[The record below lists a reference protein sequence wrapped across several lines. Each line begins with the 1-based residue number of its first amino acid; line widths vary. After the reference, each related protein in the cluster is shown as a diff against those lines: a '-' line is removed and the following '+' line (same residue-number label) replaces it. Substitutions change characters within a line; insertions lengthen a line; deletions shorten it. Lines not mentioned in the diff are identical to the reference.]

1 MKVVSVIGARPQFVK
16 AATISRTIKSHR
28 GIREILLH
36 TGQHYD
42 DNMSK
47 LFFDELDIPE
57 PDYNLEVGSGTHAE
71 QTGRMMMGIEK
82 VLLKEKPDWTLLYGD
97 TNSTVAGA
105 LAATKLHVPVA
116 HVEAG
121 LRSYNRMMPEEIN
134 RIVTDRISDLLFAP
148 TQTAVA
154 NLRKEGLEEVTRFT
168 GDVMYDSVR
177 YYRQII
183 EKNPGKYAVRDLPQ
197 EFLLATIHRAENTD
211 HPENMKN
218 ILLAFEQLSLPV
230 ILPVH
235 PRTRKIL
242 SSFSLPKNLLLIDP
256 VGYLNM
262 LSLTLNARKVLT
274 DSGGLQ
280 KEAYFLGTP
289 CITLRTETEWVETLH
304 DGWNTVATTDPERI
318 LDAISLPLPQR
329 PQSQAFG
336 DGNAAGIILG
346 LFTGT
351 C

>member
-82 VLLKEKPDWTLLYGD
+82 VLLMEKPDWTLLYGD
-97 TNSTVAGA
+97 TNSTVAAA

-121 LRSYNRMMPEEIN
+121 LRSFNRMMPEEIN

-154 NLRKEGLEEVTRFT
+154 NLRNEGLEEITRFT

-183 EKNPGKYAVRDLPQ
+183 AKNPEKYAIPGLPQ

-211 HPENMKN
+211 HTENMKN
-218 ILLAFEQLSLPV
+218 ILLAFDQLSLPV

-242 SSFSLPKNLLLIDP
+242 SSFPIPKNLLLIDP

-304 DGWNTVATTDPERI
+304 DGWNTVTATNPERI
-318 LDAISLPLPQR
+318 LDAVSLPLPKR

-336 DGNAAGIILG
+336 DGNASEIILG